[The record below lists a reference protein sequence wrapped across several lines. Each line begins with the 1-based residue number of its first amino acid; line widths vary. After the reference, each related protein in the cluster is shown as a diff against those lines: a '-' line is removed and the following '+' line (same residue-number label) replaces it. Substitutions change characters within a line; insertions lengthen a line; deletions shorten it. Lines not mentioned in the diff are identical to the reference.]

1 MRFRMFPKIPTH
13 RAAPPRAV
21 GGPWVALEKL
31 HGAQL
36 VVGSDGDAVH
46 VGKRKAW
53 LAPDEPFFGWQLL
66 AAELT
71 AAARAIARGT
81 GAAQTVLYGELI
93 GGGYPHPDVPPVPG
107 LSPVQTGIWYTPAL
121 AWVAFDALVAAGDD
135 DDDGEL
141 LSYRE
146 LEELAVDAGVR
157 TAPRLLR
164 GTRAELERVEV
175 RFPTRVPAWLGL
187 PPLDG
192 NLAEGV
198 VLRPDSRCAPA
209 DRPVIKRKLPEFDD
223 ERFQEAESWDPG
235 RLTEGELLAWAE
247 RLVQPARLASARSKV
262 GTEPAA
268 IVDEVALDVAID
280 LGLAFRDAWAQLPAD
295 AQERILAHARE
306 QARRLLAGGDA
317 SATTGTPHQRLTPA

>member
-1 MRFRMFPKIPTH
+1 MRFRMFPKIPSH

-36 VVGSDGDAVH
+36 VVGVDAGGTGGTGGATVH

-71 AAARAIARGT
+71 AAARAIARAT

-121 AWVAFDALVAAGDD
+121 AWVLFDALVAAGDD
-135 DDDGEL
+135 DEHGEL
-141 LSYRE
+141 LAYRE
-146 LEELAVDAGVR
+146 LEELAGAAGVR
-157 TAPRLLR
+157 TAPRLAR

-187 PPLDG
+187 PPLPD

-198 VLRPDSRCAPA
+198 VLRPDARGAPA

-223 ERFQEAESWDPG
+223 ERFREAEGWDPG
-235 RLTEGELLAWAE
+235 HLTEAELLAWVD
-247 RLVQPARLASARSKV
+247 RMVQPARLASARSKV
-262 GTEPAA
+262 GADPAA
-268 IVDEVALDVAID
+268 VADEVALDVAID
-280 LGLAFRDAWAQLPAD
+280 LGLAFRDAWAQLPAA
-295 AQERILAHARE
+295 AQERILARARE
-306 QARRLLAGGDA
+306 QARRRLAGPGA
-317 SATTGTPHQRLTPA
+317 